1 MKEDKENC
9 CPYEEAELIR
19 FEDGLFGFE
28 SYKCFLPLPITE
40 DSDAVLNLL
49 SVEDESLSFVRNDA
63 LPISVI
69 PYKLNLLSVEDESLS
84 FVIMNPFMLMKD
96 YAPRLTEEIYEKLE
110 ADKETDLSYYV
121 ICVVGSS
128 PKESTVNFKCPIV
141 VNTVS
146 RKAVQVILESEKYH
160 FRHALKDLEKEEV

>member
-49 SVEDESLSFVRNDA
+49 SVEDESLSFV
-63 LPISVI
+63 
-69 PYKLNLLSVEDESLS
+69 
-84 FVIMNPFMLMKD
+84 
-96 YAPRLTEEIYEKLE
+96 APRLTEEIYEKLE

-160 FRHALKDLEKEEV
+160 FRHALKDLEKEQV

>member
-49 SVEDESLSFVRNDA
+49 SVEDESLSFV
-63 LPISVI
+63 
-69 PYKLNLLSVEDESLS
+69 
-84 FVIMNPFMLMKD
+84 IMNPFMLMKD

-121 ICVVGSS
+121 ICVDVYKRQPSI
-128 PKESTVNFKCPIV
+128 P
-141 VNTVS
+141 S
-146 RKAVQVILESEKYH
+146 RI
-160 FRHALKDLEKEEV
+160 

>member
-40 DSDAVLNLL
+40 DSDAV
-49 SVEDESLSFVRNDA
+49 
-63 LPISVI
+63 
-69 PYKLNLLSVEDESLS
+69 LNLLSVEDESLS

>member
-1 MKEDKENC
+1 MKEDRENC

-40 DSDAVLNLL
+40 DSDAV
-49 SVEDESLSFVRNDA
+49 
-63 LPISVI
+63 
-69 PYKLNLLSVEDESLS
+69 LNLLSVEDESLS

>member
-49 SVEDESLSFVRNDA
+49 SVEDESLSFV
-63 LPISVI
+63 
-69 PYKLNLLSVEDESLS
+69 
-84 FVIMNPFMLMKD
+84 IMNPFMLMKD

-121 ICVVGSS
+121 ICVVGSR
-128 PKESTVNFKCPIV
+128 PEESTVNFKCPIV